1 MIQFLLPAA
10 SALAGQMFGKKS
22 AEAEGEEKLELVKQL
37 ANLTPEQARAID
49 AVKKQ
54 PLEEV
59 RMRVELGIGPYAAL
73 PANASARAQ
82 EIRQRR
88 IDAAKAQLSV
98 TSQEQAA
105 AAASPATMEAIISQ
119 KTAEMT
125 AGILSK

>member
-22 AEAEGEEKLELVKQL
+22 AEAEGEEKLDLVKQL
-37 ANLTPEQARAID
+37 ANLTPDQAKAVD

-54 PLEEV
+54 PIEEV
-59 RMRVELGIGPYAAL
+59 RMRVELGIGPYAQL

-88 IDAAKAQLSV
+88 IDAAKAQVAV
-98 TSQEQAA
+98 TPQEQAA
-105 AAASPATMEAIISQ
+105 AASSPAAMEAIINQ
-119 KTAEMT
+119 KAAEMT
-125 AGILSK
+125 ASVLGK